1 VNWKFW
7 TRHPDPMPPPGTE
20 HWERALINRMA
31 QEFLRD
37 RRRGRFWSN
46 LFKILVLL
54 YLVALLVAVF
64 SQDVILQLEPGEEHT
79 ALIEVKGII
88 SPETQASADKIVTAL
103 REAFEAEQAKG
114 VILRIN
120 SPGGSPVQA
129 GYVNDEIRRLKAKYK
144 KDKGKDMPVYA
155 VAADLCASGGYYIAV
170 AADKIY
176 ADKGSLVGSIGVR
189 LDGFGFQQAM
199 EDLGVER
206 RLLTAGTH
214 KGILDPFSPLP
225 EQDRAFVQTLLDTL
239 HGQFIRVVK
248 EGRGE
253 RLKGGEE
260 VFSGLF
266 WSGEQAVELGLVD
279 GLGSSGYVAREL
291 IGAET
296 IVDYTKKKDLLEG
309 LVERL
314 GAGAS
319 GALLRM
325 LVGDAA
331 QTPQLIM
338 PR

>member
-1 VNWKFW
+1 
-7 TRHPDPMPPPGTE
+7 MPSPGDE

-31 QEFLRD
+31 QEFLHD
-37 RRRGRFWSN
+37 QRRGRFWSG
-46 LFKILVLL
+46 LFKVLLLL
-54 YLVALLVAVF
+54 YLMALLIAIY
-64 SQDVILQLEPGEEHT
+64 SQDLLSRLEPVKDHT
-79 ALIEVKGII
+79 ALVEVKGII
-88 SPETQASADKIVTAL
+88 SPETQASADKIITAL
-103 REAFEAEQAKG
+103 REAFEAEHAKG

-129 GYVNDEIRRLKAKYK
+129 AYVNDEIRRLKAKYK

-170 AADKIY
+170 AADQIY

-189 LDGFGFQQAM
+189 LDGFGFQKAM

-206 RLLTAGTH
+206 RLLTAGAH
-214 KGILDPFSPLP
+214 KGILDPFSPLS

-248 EGRGE
+248 EGRGD
-253 RLKGGEE
+253 RLKGGDE

-266 WSGEQAVELGLVD
+266 WSGEQALALGLVD
-279 GLGSSGYVAREL
+279 GLGSSGYVAREV

-309 LVERL
+309 LAERL
-314 GAGAS
+314 GAGAA
-319 GALLRM
+319 GALLRV
-325 LVGDAA
+325 LGLDSTG
-331 QTPQLIM
+331 TPQALAQ
-338 PR
+338 P